1 MSLFLTER
9 AKTMQYNPK
18 ETLDE
23 FGKLMLDIQKTIP
36 EQYKAFISEKQA
48 ITKSGKVDEKTKWLL
63 LLVSSVTQKCPVCIP
78 RAVKH
83 CIDSGWAKE
92 EMLEACMVAVLV
104 GGSSV
109 MTYVTLVVKSIDDL
123 Q

>member
-1 MSLFLTER
+1 MQYDPK
-9 AKTMQYNPK
+9 KTMN
-18 ETLDE
+18 E
-23 FGKLMLDIQKTIP
+23 FDSLMQDITKTIP
-36 EQYKAFISEKQA
+36 EQHKAFICDKQA
-48 ITKSGKVDEKTKWLL
+48 VTNPGKVDEKTQWLL

-83 CIDSGWAKE
+83 CVESGWTKE

-109 MTYVTLVVKSIDDL
+109 MTYVTLVDKTINDL
-123 Q
+123 S

>member
-1 MSLFLTER
+1 
-9 AKTMQYNPK
+9 MQYDPK
-18 ETLDE
+18 ATLKE
-23 FGKLMLDIQKTIP
+23 FNLLMSDIRKSIP
-36 EQYKAFISEKQA
+36 EQYSAFLNEKKI

-78 RAVKH
+78 RAVSH
-83 CIDSGWAKE
+83 CIDTGWSKE

-109 MTYVTLVVKSIDDL
+109 MTYVTLVVKAIEDL
-123 Q
+123 RK